1 MAQQYTKFVAEL
13 KSALG
18 AVLRSQRSA
27 VQTESGIH
35 IAIAEALMAMKREF
49 KHEHRLNERDRL
61 DFLVT
66 PGIFIEAKKGAA
78 GIAVLQQCGR
88 YLDHPDTACAVIVA
102 MRCDGQIPATFR
114 EKPVFVIELW
124 RLVL

>member
-1 MAQQYTKFVAEL
+1 MSTHAKFAADL
-13 KSALG
+13 KAALG
-18 AVLRSQRSA
+18 VVLRSQRNA

-35 IAIAEALMAMKREF
+35 IAIAEALTAMEREF
-49 KHEHRLNERDRL
+49 THEHRLNDRDRL

-78 GIAVLQQCGR
+78 GVSVLQQCGR
-88 YLDHPDTACAVIVA
+88 YLDHPDTACAVIIA
-102 MRCDGQIPATFR
+102 MRCDGQMPHTLR
-114 EKPVFVIELW
+114 GKPVFTIELW

>member
-1 MAQQYTKFVAEL
+1 MAQQHAKFVADL
-13 KSALG
+13 KAALG
-18 AVLRSQRSA
+18 SVLRIQRSA
-27 VQTESGIH
+27 VQSEAGIH
-35 IAIAEALMAMKREF
+35 KVIAEALKSMGREF
-49 KHEHRLNERDRL
+49 THEHRLNAHDRL

-88 YLDHPDTACAVIVA
+88 YLDHPDTTCAVIVA
-102 MRCDGQIPATFR
+102 MRCDGQMPLTFR
-114 EKPVFVIELW
+114 EKPVYVIELW